1 MAVSVFDLFKIGIGP
16 SSSHTVGPMR
26 AAKLFAQRL
35 AHEGLLERTA
45 RVMSELYGSL
55 GATGKGHGSDKA
67 VLLGLA
73 GEEPDTVDVDA
84 IPGRL
89 ATLRE
94 HRRLALL
101 GRHEIAFDE
110 ARDLLFRRRQSLP
123 FHPNGLRFTAFDA
136 DGSELANRCY
146 YSVGGGFVL
155 SDEVAADGS
164 RQQKIAPDTTVL
176 PHPFHSGGDLLQLT
190 RELDCSIAALMRHNE
205 HHWRSDA
212 EIDAGLLR
220 IWRVMQ
226 DCVERGVRTEGV
238 LPGGYQVKRRAAKLY
253 RDLTADPSAAQADP
267 LQVLDWVNLYAL
279 AVNEE
284 NAAGGRVVT
293 APTNG
298 AAGIVPAVLHYY
310 VRFVMRNGLGPL
322 RGSFPGGP
330 TPGLGRPGAGLGA
343 TEIGVID
350 FLLTAAAIGMLYK
363 ENASISGAEV
373 GCQGEVG
380 VACSMAAGALCAV
393 LGGTPAQVEN
403 AAEIGMEHH
412 LGLTCDPVGG
422 LVQIPCI
429 ERNAIAS
436 VKAINAARMALRG
449 DGTHHVS
456 LDQVIKTMRETGADM
471 QTKYKETAR
480 GGLAVNIVEC

>member
-26 AAKLFAQRL
+26 AARMFMQRL
-35 AHEGLLERTA
+35 SADGHLPQVA
-45 RVMSELYGSL
+45 RVRCELFGSL

-67 VLLGLA
+67 VILGLC
-73 GEEPDTVDVDA
+73 GHEPETVDVDA
-84 IPGRL
+84 VPQLLQAVRDHARL
-89 ATLRE
+89 RFAQESRA
-94 HRRLALL
+94 HDWP
-101 GRHEIAFDE
+101 FDE
-110 ARDLLFRRRQSLP
+110 KQDLVFHRTITLP
-123 FHPNGLRFTAFDA
+123 FHANGMSLTAWA
-136 DGSELANRCY
+136 SDGAELCSRRY
-146 YSVGGGFVL
+146 YSVGGGFVVSEAL
-155 SDEVAADGS
+155 AADGT
-164 RQQKIAPDTTVL
+164 RHAIVAPDTTVL
-176 PHPFHSGGDLLQLT
+176 MHPFHSAKELLDITTVHDLSIS
-190 RELDCSIAALMRHNE
+190 ELMHRNE
-205 HHWRSDA
+205 RHWRTDE
-212 EIDAGLLR
+212 EIESGLDR
-220 IWRVMQ
+220 IWSAMAA
-226 DCVERGVRTEGV
+226 CVDRGCRTEGV
-238 LPGGYQVKRRAAKLY
+238 LPGGFRVPRRAPAWHRGL
-253 RDLTADPSAAQADP
+253 LNQVPQSLQDP
-267 LQVLDWVNLYAL
+267 LLVMDWVNLFAL

-310 VRFVMRNGLGPL
+310 AVFVH
-322 RGSFPGGP
+322 
-330 TPGLGRPGAGLGA
+330 GA
-343 TEIGVID
+343 TPSGVID
-350 FLLTAAAIGMLYK
+350 FLLTAGAIGLLYK

-393 LGGTPAQVEN
+393 LGGTPQQVEN

-429 ERNAIAS
+429 ERNAIAA

-449 DGTHHVS
+449 DGHHHVS
-456 LDQVIKTMRETGADM
+456 LDKVIKTMRDTGADM
-471 QTKYKETAR
+471 LTKYKETAR

>member
-1 MAVSVFDLFKIGIGP
+1 MAVSAFDLFKIGIGP

-26 AAKLFAQRL
+26 AARMFALRLQADAQLDHAQRIC
-35 AHEGLLERTA
+35 AQ
-45 RVMSELYGSL
+45 LYGSL

-67 VLLGLA
+67 VLLGLM
-73 GEEPDTVDVDA
+73 GIDPEQVDVEAVPGVLKTIRDSKRIAVLGSHA
-84 IPGRL
+84 IAFTERTDL
-89 ATLRE
+89 VF
-94 HRRLALL
+94 HRR
-101 GRHEIAFDE
+101 ET
-110 ARDLLFRRRQSLP
+110 LP
-123 FHPNGLRFTAFDA
+123 FHSNGMRFAA
-136 DGSELANRCY
+136 YDGSGRELSNRIY
-146 YSVGGGFVL
+146 YSVGGGFVV
-155 SDEVAADGS
+155 SDHVDAGGALQ
-164 RQQKIAPDTTVL
+164 RVVVPDSTVL
-176 PHPFHSGGDLLQLT
+176 PHPFHSGAELLDLCRTLGF
-190 RELDCSIAALMRHNE
+190 SIAQVMRRNE
-205 HHWRSDA
+205 RHWRSDA
-212 EIDAGLLR
+212 QIDAGLTKV
-220 IWRVMQ
+220 WSVMQ
-226 DCVERGVRTEGV
+226 DCVVRGCATAGV
-238 LPGGYQVKRRAAKLY
+238 LPGGFKVKRRAADLY
-253 RDLTADPSAAQADP
+253 RQLCANPEAALRDP

-298 AAGIVPAVLHYY
+298 AAGIIPAVLHYY
-310 VRFVMRNGLGPL
+310 TRFV
-322 RGSFPGGP
+322 
-330 TPGLGRPGAGLGA
+330 AGA
-343 TEIGVID
+343 TESGVID
-350 FLLTAAAIGMLYK
+350 FLLTAAAIGILYK

-380 VACSMAAGALCAV
+380 VACSMAAGALCAI
-393 LGGTPAQVEN
+393 LGGTPEQAEN

-456 LDQVIKTMRETGADM
+456 LDKVIKTMRETGADM
-471 QTKYKETAR
+471 MTKYKETAR